1 MEGSAMDGAEAFRI
15 IPVIIRMPY
24 EHQEF
29 NPLARHSAASG
40 G

>member
-1 MEGSAMDGAEAFRI
+1 MDGAEAFRI

-29 NPLARHSAASG
+29 NLVGNPLARHSAASG